1 MVGLF
6 LVIHAAWVS
15 TEISVKCVGA
25 LRSFPLPFFH
35 YALLSESNKMKNVVD
50 IVANNKLDM
59 WVDMSIVYIFILVMA
74 RNVMR

>member
-6 LVIHAAWVS
+6 LVIRAAWVS

-59 WVDMSIVYIFILVMA
+59 WGGYVYRAYFYPGYG
-74 RNVMR
+74 